1 MNQAALGGT
10 RLRLAFLGAIF
21 VSLIATLVLRLYFL
35 QVLNHS
41 TFAEAAQRNQVRLVT
56 TAPARGH
63 ILDRNGDVL
72 VSNGISMEISIR
84 RNELD
89 AQEQAGVV
97 QRLAGLL
104 GVPVEEISARLED
117 KRLSPYTPIPVAENV
132 PEETVVYIRE
142 HQDEFP
148 AVETK
153 SKPIRTYPNGKL
165 AAHLLG
171 YLGEINAEQLELNRY
186 EGYRPGAIIGRS
198 GIEYAYEKQLHGQE
212 GLEKLEVDAT
222 GKVQRTLGRRDPQ
235 RGYDL
240 VTTLDVDAQRLAEE
254 SLARGLEEARTIYH
268 EETDENY
275 LAPAGGV
282 VVMDPNNGEVI
293 AMASAPDYD
302 PSAFVGGISST
313 EFEALASDPANPL
326 LNRAIQAAYPPGST
340 FKPITALAA
349 LGRGVAAIDGRFPCP
364 ASQILFDQRFRNWR
378 STDAGVLTLNQAM
391 ADSCDTV
398 FYPWGEAFYRTFRD
412 TQQEV
417 LQDYARRFGLGTRT
431 GFELPFEKAGR
442 VPDEAWLK
450 EVHSRYPEAFP
461 YALWLPGYTI
471 NMSIGQGDVLTTP
484 LQMANVYSAIANG
497 GTLHNP
503 HVGLRLQEEG
513 QEVSGI
519 PERESEQVNVNP
531 ADLQAVRNSLQAVTT
546 NGMAAAAFEGF
557 PLETYPVASKT
568 GTSELQDS
576 QPYAWFAAYAPAD
589 DPRYVVI
596 VMLEEGGHGGETAA
610 PIARRVLEG
619 LFNLEL
625 SEITPGAATD

>member
-1 MNQAALGGT
+1 MGGT

-41 TFAEAAQRNQVRLVT
+41 SYAEAAQRNQVRLVA

-63 ILDRNGDVL
+63 ILDRDGEIL
-72 VSNGISMEISIR
+72 VANGISMEVSIR
-84 RNELD
+84 RNELS
-89 AQEQAGVV
+89 AEQQNTVV
-97 QRLAGLL
+97 QRLSAVL
-104 GVPVEEISARLED
+104 GIPVEEINARLED
-117 KRLSPYTPIPVAENV
+117 KRLSPYAPIPVAGNV
-132 PEETVVYIRE
+132 PEEAVVYIRE
-142 HQDEFP
+142 HQSEFP

-153 SKPIRTYPNGKL
+153 SKPIRTYPNGEL

-171 YLGEINAEQLELNRY
+171 YLGEINAEQLELDRY
-186 EGYRPGAIIGRS
+186 QDYRPGAIIGRS

-222 GKVQRTLGRRDPQ
+222 GKVQRTLGRRDPK

-240 VTTLDVDAQRLAEE
+240 VTTLDVDVQRLAEE
-254 SLARGLEEARTIYH
+254 SLARGLEEARGIYH

-275 LAPAGGV
+275 KAPAGGL

-293 AMASAPDYD
+293 AMASSPTYD
-302 PSAFVGGISST
+302 PSSFVGGISST
-313 EFEALASDPANPL
+313 EFNALATDPANPL
-326 LNRAIQAAYPPGST
+326 LNRAIQAAYPPGSI
-340 FKPITALAA
+340 FKPITAMAA
-349 LGRGVAAIDGRFPCP
+349 LGTGVASATDRFPCP
-364 ASQILFDQRFRNWR
+364 GSQILFDQRFRNWKT
-378 STDAGVLTLNQAM
+378 SDSGMLTLNQAM

-417 LQDYARRFGLGTRT
+417 LQDYARRFGLGSPT
-431 GFELPFEKAGR
+431 GFELPFEQAGR

-450 EVHSRYPEAFP
+450 EVHSKYPEAFP

-471 NMSIGQGDVLTTP
+471 NMSIGQGDILTTP

-497 GTLHNP
+497 GTLHTP
-503 HVGLRLQEEG
+503 RVGSMLLENGEP
-513 QEVSGI
+513 VSDLAPGD
-519 PERESEQVNVNP
+519 SEQVQVDP
-531 ADLQAVRNSLQAVTT
+531 AVLQAVRSSLESVTRDGT
-546 NGMAAAAFEGF
+546 ASAAFAGF
-557 PLETYPVASKT
+557 PLQSIPVASKT
-568 GTSELQDS
+568 GTSELAGS
-576 QPYAWFAAYAPAD
+576 QPYAWFAAYAPAG
-589 DPRYVVI
+589 DPRYVVV

-619 LFNLEL
+619 LFDLEL
-625 SEITPGAATD
+625 SGITPGEATD